1 MCTRGMRP
9 RAFWAT
15 PPPCRGTRRRR
26 AIDPTCVVDG
36 EVLHGFCVGSGAT
49 ATPGQHAPMVGHAVS
64 LDPSLH
70 RWQVIT
76 RDAPRIGRSQ
86 AVDNDAGAHHVTVFR
101 AGDGWTLMDSE
112 GVATQHRAWG
122 RSPDVC
128 RWKCKGALP
137 LPAQRWM
144 RRTPGAPC
152 VWREGD
158 GDVMMLMGTDA
169 ADGTTSGLLTSP
181 DGVHWAL
188 LPEQEHCRDRG
199 GEGGQ
204 GHQQPPNTALPLTA
218 SSVHSAPA
226 SGSI

>member
-1 MCTRGMRP
+1 MCTHGMRP

-15 PPPCRGTRRRR
+15 PPPCRGTR
-26 AIDPTCVVDG
+26 A
-36 EVLHGFCVGSGAT
+36 
-49 ATPGQHAPMVGHAVS
+49 
-64 LDPSLH
+64 
-70 RWQVIT
+70 
-76 RDAPRIGRSQ
+76 
-86 AVDNDAGAHHVTVFR
+86 
-101 AGDGWTLMDSE
+101 
-112 GVATQHRAWG
+112 
-122 RSPDVC
+122 
-128 RWKCKGALP
+128 
-137 LPAQRWM
+137 
-144 RRTPGAPC
+144 GAPC

-181 DGVHWAL
+181 DGVHGAL

-199 GEGGQ
+199 GAGGQ